1 MTETRLALATDK
13 QEITEV
19 IYRFA
24 RAIDRCDKQLI
35 ASVFHPGAT
44 DDHGSFKGTAEE
56 FADWVIPLLETMQF
70 TQHAIANV
78 LIEVKGDRAFAES
91 YFRAYHRI
99 VTWIDSSAATA
110 SGRSIIGTASLIGR
124 PTSRQPTTLGSR
136 RKRRWSVANAVRVMG
151 RTLIVMSIWAS
162 ESRGAIQRASR
173 RYPRDARL

>member
-99 VTWIDSSAATA
+99 SGADGEDRDLVAA
-110 SGRSIIGTASLIGR
+110 GRYLDRFERRDGLWKINHRHCIFDWSTNEPATDDAWKSPKTPLERGQRGTGDGSYVDR
-124 PTSRQPTTLGSR
+124 NEYLG
-136 RKRRWSVANAVRVMG
+136 V
-151 RTLIVMSIWAS
+151 
-162 ESRGAIQRASR
+162 
-173 RYPRDARL
+173 